1 MNGTRIRRILAPIAV
16 PSLPAALAR
25 VFVHALPAPAT
36 PRSPARARTAGTLLL
51 LAALLALFALPA
63 AAQAQTEVWSETLTV
78 HDISGTLGC
87 QAGTTSSGC
96 ANSSVL
102 TEDAFTYDGTSYV
115 FKTIFLRSTGRLS
128 IEIEPTLTG
137 DALNLTLDVDGTTF
151 AFQDADVM
159 TDSNTASIRHWD
171 SSGLSWT
178 DGDTVAL
185 KLTAPATTLVSNLG
199 QPTEGATR
207 LSGTVANTF
216 STGSNT
222 TGYILSSIVLDY
234 KDAAPGS
241 AVDLQVREM
250 DTSNNFPEA
259 TVLYAFTRPAAFATG
274 ELTFT
279 APADAE
285 LDANKTYA
293 VVMTINRL
301 RPAAR
306 LIPGA

>member
-1 MNGTRIRRILAPIAV
+1 M
-16 PSLPAALAR
+16 
-25 VFVHALPAPAT
+25 
-36 PRSPARARTAGTLLL
+36 
-51 LAALLALFALPA
+51 
-63 AAQAQTEVWSETLTV
+63 
-78 HDISGTLGC
+78 
-87 QAGTTSSGC
+87 
-96 ANSSVL
+96 L

-178 DGDTVAL
+178 AGDTVAL

-199 QPTEGATR
+199 QPTTGLAR
-207 LSGTVANTF
+207 LDGTLANTF

-222 TGYILSSIVLDY
+222 AGYILSSIVLDY
-234 KDAAPGS
+234 KDADPGS

-250 DTSNNFPEA
+250 DTSNNFLEA

-293 VVMTINRL
+293 VVMITSDALADQPFATGWDMGDDLLSLPTTPGPMLDRAAEFSPSPSMAASSQATPSRRSTTAP
-301 RPAAR
+301 RPPAPCRRTAMLGPTSGPR
-306 LIPGA
+306 